1 MKCNFE
7 LVMIVMCV
15 TIFNKLEEL
24 IIGKIA
30 QKMLIDVKIIIKTR

>member
-1 MKCNFE
+1 
-7 LVMIVMCV
+7 MIVMCV

-30 QKMLIDVKIIIKTR
+30 QKMLIDVKII